1 MKRVIHM
8 AWWKLKSCPRCDGD
22 MFVDKEEYGWYED
35 CIQCGYRR
43 DLIDIVELEQQ
54 QARGVKVGKG

>member
-1 MKRVIHM
+1 M
-8 AWWKLKSCPRCDGD
+8 AWWNLKSCPRCDGD

-43 DLIDIVELEQQ
+43 DLIDMVELEQQ
-54 QARGVKVGKG
+54 QARVVKVGKG